1 MTLEIGLTLLIT
13 ALAIVMFATEKVRM
27 DAVAI
32 LLIVSLAATGLIDSK
47 EALSGFSNS
56 STITVAAMFILAA
69 GLQHSGALNRIG
81 QMLGRVKSPLMFL
94 AVMFVSATVMSMFIS
109 NTAVVAVFIPI
120 VLASAHKIGMAPSKA
135 LIPLSLVAQMAGLT
149 TLIGT
154 SSNLLVNGIAEQQ
167 GAADFGVFDFT
178 LFGLL
183 LLAAGCVYLLLAYRF
198 LPDTHMQEND
208 SRSNGHYVAE
218 FQVKQDSLLIG
229 QTISDSAMRKEFHAF
244 PLALIRR
251 GEKLSLPAHQ
261 TVQADDVLLIRAEP
275 ENLLG
280 LQQQF
285 GLELHDN
292 QDNSHQEEQDWVV
305 VEAMIAPG
313 SDWAQERLDTLQ
325 DDGWSRSVQVIG
337 VQRRGNIVRKQLG
350 RLKFKV
356 GDILL
361 LLVPR
366 KDIDDFRRDS
376 AFIVLAEG
384 EKPMPNNWRAPFSI
398 FVMLAVVTVAAF
410 EWAHISMTSMMGAV
424 AMVTAG
430 CLSAEAAYKAINWR
444 IIILLAGLLP
454 LGLAMTE
461 TGAAQYVVDHTV
473 GLVKDSGPLLALG
486 ALYLVTKLLTEFMS
500 NSGVAV
506 LFAPIA
512 ISTAKMLGVNPEPFL
527 IAVMFAAGA
536 SLMTPVGYQTNTMV
550 YGAGGYRF
558 SDFVKIGLPLNVIL
572 MALTLL
578 LIPMFWSF
586 EG

>member
-1 MTLEIGLTLLIT
+1 MTWEIGLTLAIT
-13 ALAIVMFATEKVRM
+13 ATAVFLFATEKVRM
-27 DAVAI
+27 DAVAV
-32 LLIVSLAATGLIDSK
+32 LLIASLTLLGLIDSK
-47 EALSGFSNS
+47 QAFSGFSNA
-56 STITVAAMFILAA
+56 STVTVAAMFVLAA
-69 GLQHSGALNRIG
+69 GLQHSGALERIG
-81 QMLGRVKSPLMFL
+81 KMLGRVQSPLMFL
-94 AVMFVSATVMSMFIS
+94 LVLFVSASLMSMFIS

-183 LLAAGCVYLLLAYRF
+183 LLAAGCTYLLLVYRF
-198 LPDTHMQEND
+198 LPDTGMGETDNQ
-208 SRSNGHYVAE
+208 SNGHYVAE
-218 FQVKQDSLLIG
+218 FQVAPASPLIG
-229 QTISDSAMRKEFHAF
+229 QTVSDSTMRREFSAF
-244 PLALIRR
+244 PLALIRH

-261 TVQADDVLLIRAEP
+261 TIAEGDVLLIRAQP
-275 ENLLG
+275 DNLLG

-285 GLELHDN
+285 GLEHHDFEA
-292 QDNSHQEEQDWVV
+292 DYQEEQDSVM
-305 VEAMIAPG
+305 VEAMIAPN
-313 SDWAQERLDTLQ
+313 SDWADERLNDLKE
-325 DDGWSRSVQVIG
+325 DGWSRRVQVVG
-337 VQRRGNIVRKQLG
+337 VQRRGNVVRKQLG

-366 KDIDDFRRDS
+366 KDVEDFREDKD
-376 AFIVLAEG
+376 FIVLSEG
-384 EKPMPNNWRAPFSI
+384 EQPAPSSWRGPFAI
-398 FVMLAVVTVAAF
+398 AVMLAVVTAAAL
-410 EWAHISMTSMMGAV
+410 EWASIGITSIVGAV
-424 AMVTAG
+424 AMIAAG
-430 CLSAEAAYKAINWR
+430 CLSAETAYKAINWR

-473 GLVKDSGPLLALG
+473 GLVKDAGPLVALG

-512 ISTAKMLGVNPEPFL
+512 ISTAKMLGVSPEPFL
-527 IAVMFAAGA
+527 IVVMFAAGA

-550 YGAGGYRF
+550 YGIGGYKF
-558 SDFVKIGLPLNVIL
+558 SDFVKIGLPLNLIL
-572 MALTLL
+572 FALSML
-578 LIPMFWSF
+578 LIPMFWPF
-586 EG
+586 DAK